1 MSVEFVRHAS
11 TERGAGSAASY
22 ISATGEDGVLR
33 VVADCR
39 GDEAM
44 AARIVQA
51 MNDRPRL
58 LRTIAR
64 LLRELDRCRA
74 GEPADDLGA
83 AAEARILT
91 G

>member
-22 ISATGEDGVLR
+22 ISAGGEDGVLR

-51 MNDRPRL
+51 MNERPSL
-58 LRTIAR
+58 LRMIGR
-64 LLRELDRCRA
+64 LMRELERCRA
-74 GEPADDLGA
+74 GGQGEDMSVIS
-83 AAEARILT
+83 EARTLA